1 MYKDNMENEEFTE
14 QIEKHREFIA
24 SLSVEE
30 IIERIIK
37 AHDSTDVILEGYN
50 LVTNV
55 NEGHGIALAG
65 IVRLRSAIEELLDW
79 FDQNLSEEA
88 EELDPEEL

>member
-1 MYKDNMENEEFTE
+1 MYKTNMEEQDITE
-14 QIEKHREFIA
+14 QIEKHREYIG
-24 SLSVEE
+24 SLSVED

-79 FDQNLSEEA
+79 FDQNLTDEA
-88 EELDPEEL
+88 EEVFEEEL

>member
-1 MYKDNMENEEFTE
+1 MEEQDITE
-14 QIEKHREFIA
+14 QIEKHREYIG
-24 SLSVEE
+24 SLSVED

-65 IVRLRSAIEELLDW
+65 IVRLRSAIEELMDW
-79 FDQNLSEEA
+79 FDYNLTEEA
-88 EELDPEEL
+88 EQLDPEEL

>member
-1 MYKDNMENEEFTE
+1 MEEQDITE
-14 QIEKHREFIA
+14 QIEKHREYIG
-24 SLSVEE
+24 SLSVED

-79 FDQNLSEEA
+79 FDQNLTDEA
-88 EELDPEEL
+88 EEVFEEEL